1 MKKLLLSLSIIGSS
15 LFFGQINNTE
25 GFETS
30 NGSFTNV
37 GFFRSKS
44 ASFCSGEYALIRN
57 LYSGALT
64 GSTTFS
70 SSASSGAAI
79 DVSFS
84 YRTFNYPLDA
94 SKKVSGEMVVE
105 YSKDDGQTYSPIST
119 IDLTSIFTCKT
130 FTYKIQEGL
139 VPANSKFKFR
149 VTGNQ
154 KTDGDFYLILDDFK
168 FTPATL
174 AVSELSKNKIGIYPN
189 PVSDVLNL
197 SDYKNVKS
205 VTVSDITGRQLKTVA
220 NPDSAIQLKD
230 LKAGSYI
237 VTINNIDGTSHNTKI
252 IKK

>member
-1 MKKLLLSLSIIGSS
+1 MKKFLLSLSIISS
-15 LFFGQINNTE
+15 GLFFGQINNTE
-25 GFETS
+25 SFETS

-37 GFFRSKS
+37 GFFRSKN

-57 LYSGALT
+57 LHSGALT
-64 GSTTFS
+64 GSTTFA

-105 YSKDDGQTYSPIST
+105 FSKDDGQTYAPVSKIN
-119 IDLTSIFTCKT
+119 LTEIFTCKT
-130 FTYKIQEGL
+130 FSYKIAEGL
-139 VPANSKFKFR
+139 VPKNSKFKFR

-168 FTPATL
+168 FTQSTL
-174 AVSELSKNKIGIYPN
+174 AVSEVSSTKIGIYPN
-189 PVSDVLNL
+189 PVSDLLNF

-205 VTVSDITGRQLKTVA
+205 VTISDITGRQVKNVTK
-220 NPDSAIQLKD
+220 PEGAINLKD
-230 LKAGSYI
+230 LNSGQYL
-237 VTINNIDGTSHNTKI
+237 VTINHIDGTSQSTKI

>member
-1 MKKLLLSLSIIGSS
+1 MKKFLLSLSIIGSS

-105 YSKDDGQTYSPIST
+105 YSKDDG
-119 IDLTSIFTCKT
+119 
-130 FTYKIQEGL
+130 
-139 VPANSKFKFR
+139 
-149 VTGNQ
+149 
-154 KTDGDFYLILDDFK
+154 
-168 FTPATL
+168 
-174 AVSELSKNKIGIYPN
+174 
-189 PVSDVLNL
+189 
-197 SDYKNVKS
+197 
-205 VTVSDITGRQLKTVA
+205 
-220 NPDSAIQLKD
+220 
-230 LKAGSYI
+230 
-237 VTINNIDGTSHNTKI
+237 
-252 IKK
+252 

>member
-1 MKKLLLSLSIIGSS
+1 MNKFLLSLSIISSS

-57 LYSGALT
+57 LYSSALT

-70 SSASSGAAI
+70 SSSSSGAAI

-105 YSKDDGQTYSPIST
+105 YSKDDGLTYSPIST
-119 IDLTSIFTCKT
+119 IDLTSIFTCRT
-130 FTYKIQEGL
+130 FSYKIQEGL
-139 VPANSKFKFR
+139 VPSNSKFKFR

-168 FTPATL
+168 FTQATL
-174 AVSELSKNKIGIYPN
+174 AVSEVSNTKIGIYPN

-197 SDYKNVKS
+197 SDYKNIKS
-205 VTVSDITGRQLKTVA
+205 VTVSDITGRQVKTIA

-230 LKAGSYI
+230 LKVGSYI
-237 VTINNIDGTSHNTKI
+237 VTINNIDGTSQSTKI

>member
-1 MKKLLLSLSIIGSS
+1 MKKFLLSLSIISS
-15 LFFGQINNTE
+15 GLFFGQINNTE
-25 GFETS
+25 SFETS

-37 GFFRSKS
+37 SFFRSKN
-44 ASFCSGEYALIRN
+44 ASFCSGEFALIRN

-94 SKKVSGEMVVE
+94 SKKVSGEMLVE
-105 YSKDDGQTYSPIST
+105 FSKDDGQTYSPISK
-119 IDLTSIFTCKT
+119 IDLTGIFTCKN
-130 FTYKIQEGL
+130 FSYKIEEGL
-139 VPANSKFKFR
+139 VPRNSKFKFR

-168 FTPATL
+168 FTQATL
-174 AVSELSKNKIGIYPN
+174 AVSEVSSKKIGIYPN
-189 PVSDVLNL
+189 PVSDILNL
-197 SDYKNVKS
+197 SNYKNVKS
-205 VTVSDITGRQLKTVA
+205 VIISDITGRQVKNRN
-220 NPDSAIQLKD
+220 NPESAINLKD
-230 LKAGSYI
+230 LKSGNYI
-237 VTINNIDGTSHNTKI
+237 ITINQIDGTSQSIKI